1 MRDDKEK
8 AYDAYLAASARVG
21 DRKAL
26 GRLAERWHPK
36 LLGHAWR
43 LTGESELAADVT
55 QEAWMAII
63 KGIDRLDDADAFAAW
78 AFRIVTRRCARA
90 IRSRQRRRAGN
101 SALSREPAPQGE
113 DASGNEQ
120 RADLAAVQAAMV
132 GLPAEQ
138 RAALGLFYREGLRV
152 AEIAIALDIAPG
164 TVKTRL
170 MHARNKLRAR
180 LEGDTR

>member
-1 MRDDKEK
+1 MRNDREK

-26 GRLAERWHPK
+26 DRLAERWHLK

-43 LTGESELAADVT
+43 LTGESELAADIT
-55 QEAWMAII
+55 QEAWTAII
-63 KGIDRLDDADAFAAW
+63 KGIAGLDDADAFSAW

-90 IRSRQRRRAGN
+90 IRDRQRRRAGDA
-101 SALSREPAPQGE
+101 ALAREPAPQGE

-120 RADLAAVQAAMV
+120 RADLAAIQVAMSQ
-132 GLPAEQ
+132 LPAEQ

-152 AEIAIALDIAPG
+152 AEIAVALDVAPG

-170 MHARNKLRAR
+170 MHARNKLRAQ
-180 LEGDTR
+180 LEGETK